1 MRRIVTWILST
12 VTVLVLLFSYH
23 TSTSSATAPPEQV
36 AAGGATSGRAPVDAP
51 GPATS
56 NGSGSPAEAAPDDN
70 GSVAAPG
77 SGSGSATSG
86 SAASGSAASGSTG
99 SAQTGGS
106 TVAGNA
112 VDTRFG
118 PVQVQITVAGGKIT
132 ASDVLQVP
140 MRDRRD
146 QMINSSAVPI
156 LNREAVSAQNAK
168 IDTVSGATYTSDGY
182 AQSLQSAIDKAHL

>member
-23 TSTSSATAPPEQV
+23 TSTSSVTAPAEQV
-36 AAGGATSGRAPVDAP
+36 AAGGATSGRASGAVT

-56 NGSGSPAEAAPDDN
+56 NG
-70 GSVAAPG
+70 
-77 SGSGSATSG
+77 SG
-86 SAASGSAASGSTG
+86 SAASGSAASGSAASGSAASGSAG
-99 SAQTGGS
+99 SAQT
-106 TVAGNA
+106 VAGDA
-112 VDTRFG
+112 VNTRFG

-140 MRDRRD
+140 MRGRQD
-146 QMINSSAVPI
+146 QMINSQAVPI
-156 LNREAVSAQNAK
+156 LNGEAVSAQSAQ

-182 AQSLQSAIDKAHL
+182 SQSLQSAIDKAHL